1 MNLLVT
7 GGTGFIGSHVS
18 LLLLEQGHNV
28 FIIDSLINSSEYVVN
43 TINEL
48 SDKTAYFFKGDIKNK
63 KDINL
68 VFDFAKSKKLQIE
81 AVFHF
86 AGLKSVDNSTS
97 NPFAYW
103 ENNVFGTYNLLE
115 TMEKY
120 NCKKIIFSS
129 SATIYGDQ
137 YDSPITEKV
146 IPKPINTY
154 GYTKL
159 SIENLLSSIYS
170 GI

>member
-43 TINEL
+43 TISL

-86 AGLKSVDNSTS
+86 ACLLKI
-97 NPFAYW
+97 
-103 ENNVFGTYNLLE
+103 
-115 TMEKY
+115 
-120 NCKKIIFSS
+120 CR
-129 SATIYGDQ
+129 
-137 YDSPITEKV
+137 
-146 IPKPINTY
+146 
-154 GYTKL
+154 
-159 SIENLLSSIYS
+159 
-170 GI
+170 